1 MLELNFALLP
11 ILFFAFI
18 ITVGTLVV
26 ANTSPLV
33 WQRERMWMSVIIL
46 LIPIFGAAGFWV
58 MYTIRKFRSKTQNRN
73 R

>member
-1 MLELNFALLP
+1 MELMLTLLP
-11 ILFFAFI
+11 ILLFAFI

-33 WQRERMWMSVIIL
+33 WQKERLWMSAIIL
-46 LIPIFGAAGFWV
+46 LIPFFGAAGFWV
-58 MYTIRKFRSKTQNRN
+58 MYTIRRLRSKSQNRN